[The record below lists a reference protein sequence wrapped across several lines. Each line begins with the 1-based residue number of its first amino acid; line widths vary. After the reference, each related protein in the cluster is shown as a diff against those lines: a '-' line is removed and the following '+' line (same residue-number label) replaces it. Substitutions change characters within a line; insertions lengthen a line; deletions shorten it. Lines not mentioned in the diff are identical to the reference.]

1 MAQPTT
7 NEKIL
12 ALIVK
17 RDRIEAILEEQERYA
32 EMEGQ
37 GSEGA
42 RTKFTDVKALQLRVD
57 FYENKISNLRLRS
70 DATE

>member
-1 MAQPTT
+1 MAQQTT
-7 NEKIL
+7 DQRIL

-17 RDRIEAILEEQERYA
+17 RDRIEAVIAEQERYA

-42 RTKFTDVKALQLRVD
+42 RTKFTDPRVLYSRID
-57 FYENKISNLRLRS
+57 FYENKIANLRLRS